1 MHIKYILTH
10 PIQYQAPLIKYLTKK
25 GIKIT
30 VLYRSDFSTKEF
42 FDIQFKKKIK
52 WDFDLLKGYKY
63 KFLNYIGPNKVT
75 FFLPLTTDFYKNIFT
90 DNTDIIWI
98 HGIKN
103 WYNLLIIILAKFHNK
118 KVFIRDESH
127 LLIKGTH
134 KKRNFTN
141 KIFNYFFYKIMDNF
155 IDAYLSIGK
164 INKKFYLKN
173 NIDKKKIFSVPYTVD
188 NDFFL
193 KKKKTKKNKKT
204 IFLYAGKFTFS
215 KAADLLL
222 NVIKKLNKNDDFYQ
236 KTKFILLGDG
246 EIKDKLQKFAK
257 KNELNNVKF
266 LSFQKPKSLVKFYH
280 KSDVFILPSRYET
293 WGLTI
298 NESMAAGNAVLASEE
313 CGASY
318 DLVKNNINGYTFKN
332 YDEDD
337 LSKKLFLIF
346 NKRNKI
352 NKFKKNSLKIISN
365 WSFQQ
370 SYDGLK
376 TAINFVKKTY

>member
-1 MHIKYILTH
+1 M
-10 PIQYQAPLIKYLTKK
+10 
-25 GIKIT
+25 
-30 VLYRSDFSTKEF
+30 
-42 FDIQFKKKIK
+42 
-52 WDFDLLKGYKY
+52 
-63 KFLNYIGPNKVT
+63 
-75 FFLPLTTDFYKNIFT
+75 
-90 DNTDIIWI
+90 
-98 HGIKN
+98 
-103 WYNLLIIILAKFHNK
+103 
-118 KVFIRDESH
+118 
-127 LLIKGTH
+127 
-134 KKRNFTN
+134 
-141 KIFNYFFYKIMDNF
+141 
-155 IDAYLSIGK
+155 
-164 INKKFYLKN
+164 
-173 NIDKKKIFSVPYTVD
+173 
-188 NDFFL
+188 
-193 KKKKTKKNKKT
+193 
-204 IFLYAGKFTFS
+204 
-215 KAADLLL
+215 
-222 NVIKKLNKNDDFYQ
+222 NKNDDFYQ

-298 NESMAAGNAVLASEE
+298 NESMAAGNAILASEE

-365 WSFQQ
+365 WSFEQC
-370 SYDGLK
+370 YVGLK
-376 TAINFVKKTY
+376 TAINFVKKTH